1 MTKNTNS
8 KKQHPIY
15 VIAGEDESLLNSSCE
30 KLLETLLEPQQKD
43 TALFRPDADN
53 LAASTVLDE
62 LRTLPFLTKKRVV
75 LIKNAGK
82 FISKNRKWLE
92 PYFDNPSDTGILI
105 MSVSSWNKNTKLA
118 KKLKKTGKLINASP
132 PSTSQIPK
140 RLMDY
145 AKEAHGKKLNYNDAR
160 LLIDF
165 LGDSLPQLYAEID
178 KLAIY
183 ANDKNNITAEDIKKL
198 TGDNRLFN
206 CFEVIDSCL
215 RKNIP
220 KAVRQL
226 RKMFAE
232 DKSAEYTAVGAFA
245 YQFRKMF
252 NAKVMLEKGTHPAQ
266 IAKQLRIWSN
276 KKEAFF
282 SLLRKL
288 PLSQIAYFIT
298 RLAETDF
305 QIKTGRTT
313 PQTAVERLVLKL
325 ATK

>member
-1 MTKNTNS
+1 MTKNTES
-8 KKQHPIY
+8 QKKHSIY
-15 VIAGEDESLLNSSCE
+15 VIVGKDEALLNSSCE
-30 KLLETLLEPQQKD
+30 KLLETLLEPQQRN
-43 TALFRPDADN
+43 TGLFSPDADA
-53 LAASTVLDE
+53 LSPSLVFDE
-62 LRTLPFLTKKRVV
+62 LRTLPFLTEKRVV

-82 FISKNRKWLE
+82 FISDNRKMLE
-92 PYFDNPSDTGILI
+92 TYFENPSDTGILI
-105 MSVSSWNKNTKLA
+105 MSVSSWKGNTNLA
-118 KKLKKTGKLINASP
+118 KKLKKTGKLINANP
-132 PSTSQIPK
+132 PAASQMPK

-178 KLAIY
+178 KLALY
-183 ANDKNNITAEDIKKL
+183 AQDKNDITADDITKL
-198 TGDNRLFN
+198 TGHNRLFN

-252 NAKVMLEKGTHPAQ
+252 NAKVMLEKGVHPAQ
-266 IAKQLRIWSN
+266 IANQLNIWSN
-276 KKEAFF
+276 KDAFF
-282 SLLRKL
+282 GLLSKLSLRR
-288 PLSQIAYFIT
+288 IAYFIT
-298 RLAETDF
+298 HLAETDF
-305 QIKTGRTT
+305 KIKTGRTN
-313 PQTAVERLVLKL
+313 PQAAIERLVLKL
-325 ATK
+325 ATR